1 MIAAVT
7 DADVTVTNS
16 LYNINTTVTIPG
28 GESRTITVTKDIAL
42 AALLVIEKRG
52 VLVQATT
59 DVSVYAFNFGGYS
72 SYSFNVLPAASLGT
86 RHYLAS
92 FGYVKNADIPTFG
105 VVATENNTVVSFK
118 FRLTLDGDCGTMDGD
133 ALKDGY
139 VYNITLD
146 EHDVFEASCTGDFTG
161 TMVLSSKPLGVVSGH
176 LGSFVPVNVGGRDT
190 FAEMIP
196 SRDMFG
202 QRYVLH
208 GPGRDREAVF
218 RILATEDETNI
229 TTSEDTVHVLM
240 EGTFWEI
247 DLKLNKTL
255 CIYASSPVMV
265 LMYGKGASGGPSN
278 LGDPFLIVVPPVE
291 RFTEGFTTDLSVF
304 DGTNFDTHVT
314 VVTKTS
320 YAKTLAADY
329 DTDEVPSC
337 RYSVARAPVT
347 AGTLTIG
354 LGPGMPY
361 AAFLYAYL
369 HYEGNGMSM
378 GTARQPNGL
387 WSECPEN
394 PCLNNGTCTDDI
406 FNYTCTCLPGFTG
419 SLCEESLAAT
429 VSSTVFTSVT
439 LDTSLVTPETS
450 SFTIDTSSHTTDTS
464 SVEMDTSSVV
474 IHTSSVTMG
483 SSSSM
488 THTSSVTVET
498 SPVLLETS
506 SIMTQTSSVLW
517 DSSSMSL
524 EMLTP
529 SPTPQ
534 TTTTTSGNSFTTYTT
549 DLATISTPASS
560 FETSTTN
567 THSTAST
574 TGTTSSNTVGSTTP
588 VPTMCVCR
596 CSVNVTKEE
605 IELIKQRIQLA
616 LFIDKRVLSK
626 SVRRLVSVLDTRRSA
641 TSIGAAGIAVIVS
654 MLGFFLL
661 TDVVQIW
668 KDLFHGP
675 LRRN

>member
-1 MIAAVT
+1 MVDKHANLRQARTIQTIIVVLVPLFAVAGQPLPSQYGRKFVVIFTKGLNQDGATLKLMIAAVT

-16 LYNINTTVTIPG
+16 LYNINTTVSIPG
-28 GESRTITVTKDIAL
+28 GQSRTITVTKDIAL

-72 SYSFNVLPAASLGT
+72 SYSFNVLPTATLGT

-92 FGYVKNADIPTFG
+92 FGYVKDADIPTFG
-105 VVATENNTVVSFK
+105 VVAIENNTVVSFK

-196 SRDMFG
+196 SMDMFG
-202 QRYVLH
+202 Q
-208 GPGRDREAVF
+208 
-218 RILATEDETNI
+218 
-229 TTSEDTVHVLM
+229 
-240 EGTFWEI
+240 
-247 DLKLNKTL
+247 
-255 CIYASSPVMV
+255 
-265 LMYGKGASGGPSN
+265 
-278 LGDPFLIVVPPVE
+278 

-320 YAKTLAADY
+320 YAKTLAGDY

-354 LGPGMPY
+354 LGPGIPY

-464 SVEMDTSSVV
+464 SVEMDISSVV
-474 IHTSSVTMG
+474 IHTSSVTM
-483 SSSSM
+483 STSSSM
-488 THTSSVTVET
+488 THTLSVTVET

-529 SPTPQ
+529 SPTPP
-534 TTTTTSGNSFTTYTT
+534 TTTTTSGNSVTTYTT

-560 FETSTTN
+560 FETSATN

-596 CSVNVTKEE
+596 CSVNVTKRK
-605 IELIKQRIQLA
+605 LN
-616 LFIDKRVLSK
+616 
-626 SVRRLVSVLDTRRSA
+626 
-641 TSIGAAGIAVIVS
+641 
-654 MLGFFLL
+654 LL
-661 TDVVQIW
+661 NNV
-668 KDLFHGP
+668 FS
-675 LRRN
+675 